1 MSISLQKL
9 KQSHWFY
16 IALLFIIAVLAYWQ
30 ISFLKYSVT
39 HDMINCWIPWRYYI
53 SNCFENHT
61 FPFWNPYQQL
71 GYPIHADLQGPSWY
85 PESILLSMT
94 IGQDNV
100 TVQLLFIFYVFMAG
114 MGMYFLSLAF
124 QKNRTIAFVIGI
136 SYMLGGFFVS
146 HVQHFYAIIGAAWLP
161 FIILNYY
168 KMLQEK
174 SFVRALYAAV
184 FMFLNLTGGNH
195 TFSIILFY
203 FFLTLLAYFIY
214 QSVKEKR
221 KEEIK
226 KYILLNFVFGISTLL
241 MISVVIVAYMQTA
254 PYVSRLSGM
263 LYEKATVCPLSPQS
277 LLSLFIPFS
286 TVNGQEFFN
295 TDPSMSNMYFGIGM
309 IPFFILFLFY
319 KKDRLDYFLLSFA
332 SICLLASFGEYMPV
346 HKFIF
351 DYVPL
356 MNLFRFPSYFSL
368 FTVLILLILA
378 GKKLEEF
385 TVEPDKFKKALL
397 YSFTSMGVIITIF
410 LIYSIFKNQGKSFFF
425 LNDYSNLFE
434 FLSAS
439 SLYQNI
445 ILQGSIQLIFILLTL
460 YSIKRYNQK
469 WLSIFSILTLI
480 NLFISVQLNIGYVG
494 FSPASP
500 KELKDYIATLPKDY
514 PIPTKNK
521 IIENTEEI
529 GQKHGLYRNTSIF
542 HKRIGADVFNSYA
555 FSHYA
560 LLKDS
565 FPHLYNS
572 MRNNELIYFSKNVL
586 AESKLR
592 TTDTSNINHKTI
604 VLSNDDHTKA
614 SSFVLNTTADS
625 INNNSYEIKHFSPN
639 EITVST
645 LTETNEVL
653 TILQSHY
660 TGWHAYI
667 DNKETEILLSNLL
680 TMSILLPEG
689 KHEVKFQY
697 HNRPVIIGAIISAL
711 ALFLVLGLISFYWI
725 KRKIVFPAISLW
737 GGLIFIF
744 IYYFI

>member
-1 MSISLQKL
+1 MNISLQKL

-71 GYPIHADLQGPSWY
+71 GYPIHADLQGPTWY

-124 QKNRTIAFVIGI
+124 QKNRTIAFVIGS

-168 KMLQEK
+168 KMFEEK
-174 SFVRALYAAV
+174 SYIRALYAAV

-203 FFLTLLAYFIY
+203 LFLTLLVYFIY
-214 QSVKEKR
+214 QSVKGKR

-241 MISVVIVAYMQTA
+241 MISVVIIAYMQTA

-263 LYEKATVCPLSPQS
+263 LYEKAAVCPLSPQS
-277 LLSLFIPFS
+277 LLSFLLPFS

-295 TDPSMSNMYFGIGM
+295 TDPSMSNMHFGIGM
-309 IPFFILFLFY
+309 IPFIILFLFH

-332 SICLLASFGEYMPV
+332 SICLLASFGNYTPV

-351 DYVPL
+351 DYIPL

-378 GKKLEEF
+378 GKKMEEF
-385 TVEPDKFKKALL
+385 ILDPDKFKKTLFNSFAL
-397 YSFTSMGVIITIF
+397 TGMIITIF
-410 LIYSIFKNQGKSFFF
+410 IIYSIIRNQGKSFFF
-425 LNDYSNLFE
+425 LNEYLNIFE

-445 ILQGSIQLIFILLTL
+445 ILQGSIQLTFILLIL
-460 YSIKRYNQK
+460 YTIKRYNQK
-469 WLSIFSILTLI
+469 WLSIFSILTFI

-500 KELKDYIATLPKDY
+500 KELKDYIATLPKDH
-514 PIPTKNK
+514 PIPAKNN
-521 IIENTEEI
+521 IVENTEEI

-542 HKRIGADVFNSYA
+542 HKRVGADVFNSYA
-555 FSHYA
+555 FSNYA

-572 MRNNELIYFSKNVL
+572 MLNNELIYFSKNVL

-614 SSFVLNTTADS
+614 VSFLLNTKADS
-625 INNNSYEIKHFSPN
+625 TGNNSYEIKHFSPN
-639 EITVST
+639 EITAST
-645 LTETNEVL
+645 ITETNQVL
-653 TILQSHY
+653 TILQSNY
-660 TGWHAYI
+660 TGWHASI
-667 DNKETEILLSNLL
+667 DNKETEIMLSNLL
-680 TMSILLPEG
+680 TMSVLLPEG

-697 HNRPVIIGAIISAL
+697 HNRPIIIGAIISIL
-711 ALFLVLGLISFYWI
+711 SLLLVFGLISFNWI
-725 KRKIVFPAISLW
+725 KRKIVFPVISLW

>member
-1 MSISLQKL
+1 MNISLQKL

-71 GYPIHADLQGPSWY
+71 GYPIHADLQGPTWY

-94 IGQDNV
+94 IGQDNL

-114 MGMYFLSLAF
+114 MGMYFLSLSF
-124 QKNRTIAFVIGI
+124 QKNRTIAFIIGI

-203 FFLTLLAYFIY
+203 LFLTLLAYFIY

-241 MISVVIVAYMQTA
+241 MISVVIIAYMQTA

-263 LYEKATVCPLSPQS
+263 LYEKAAVCPLSPQS
-277 LLSLFIPFS
+277 LLSFLLPFS

-295 TDPSMSNMYFGIGM
+295 TDPSMSNMHFGIGM
-309 IPFFILFLFY
+309 IPFIILFLFH

-332 SICLLASFGEYMPV
+332 SICLLASFGNYTPI

-351 DYVPL
+351 DYIPL

-378 GKKLEEF
+378 GKKVEEF
-385 TVEPDKFKKALL
+385 ITEPGQFKKTLF
-397 YSFTSMGVIITIF
+397 YSFALTGTAITIF
-410 LIYSIFKNQGKSFFF
+410 LIYSIIKNQGRSFFF
-425 LNDYSNLFE
+425 LNEYSNIFE

-445 ILQGSIQLIFILLTL
+445 ILQGSIQLLFILLIL
-460 YSIKRYNQK
+460 YTIKKYNQK

-480 NLFISVQLNIGYVG
+480 NLFISVQLNIAYVG

-500 KELKDYIATLPKDY
+500 KELRDYLSTLPKDY
-514 PIPTKNK
+514 PTPAKNK

-555 FSHYA
+555 FSNYA

-572 MRNNELIYFSKNVL
+572 ILNNELIHFSKNVL

-604 VLSNDDHTKA
+604 VLSDDDYAKA
-614 SSFVLNTTADS
+614 TSFLLSTTVDS
-625 INNNSYEIKHFSPN
+625 TCNNNYKIKHFSPN

-653 TILQSHY
+653 TILQSNY

-667 DNKETEILLSNLL
+667 DNNETEILLSNLL

-689 KHEVKFQY
+689 KHEIKFKY
-697 HNRPVIIGAIISAL
+697 HNRPIIIGAIISAL

>member
-1 MSISLQKL
+1 MNSSLQRS

-39 HDMINCWIPWRYYI
+39 HDMINCWVPWRYYI

-71 GYPIHADLQGPSWY
+71 GYPIHADLQGPTWY

-124 QKNRTIAFVIGI
+124 QNNRTIAFIIGI
-136 SYMLGGFFVS
+136 SYMLGGFFVA

-161 FIILNYY
+161 FILLNYY
-168 KMLQEK
+168 KMLLEK
-174 SFVRALYAAV
+174 SYIRALYAAI

-203 FFLTLLAYFIY
+203 LFLTLLGYFIY
-214 QSVKEKR
+214 QSIKGKR

-226 KYILLNFVFGISTLL
+226 KYILLNFVFGISVLL
-241 MISVVIVAYMQTA
+241 MISVVIIAYMQTA
-254 PYVSRLSGM
+254 PYVDRLNGM
-263 LYEKATVCPLSPQS
+263 LYEKAAVCPLSPQS
-277 LLSLFIPFS
+277 LLSLLTPFA

-295 TDPSMSNMYFGIGM
+295 TDPSMSNIYFGIGM
-309 IPFFILFLFY
+309 LPFIIVFLVQ
-319 KKDRLDYFLLSFA
+319 KKDRLDYFLLMFA
-332 SICLLASFGEYMPV
+332 SICLLASMGNYTPV

-351 DYVPL
+351 EYIPL

-368 FTVLILLILA
+368 FTVIIVLLLA
-378 GKKLEEF
+378 GKKIEQFTLE
-385 TVEPDKFKKALL
+385 PKKLKETIT
-397 YSFTSMGVIITIF
+397 YSFASIGAIIIIILF
-410 LIYSIFKNQGKSFFF
+410 YSIIKNNGRPFFF
-425 LNDYSNLFE
+425 LGNYPTIFD

-445 ILQGSIQLIFILLTL
+445 ILQGIIQLISILIIL
-460 YSIKRYNQK
+460 YTIRRYNQK
-469 WLSIFSILTLI
+469 WLTVFATVTLI
-480 NLFISVQLNIGYVG
+480 NLFISAQLNIGYVG
-494 FSPASP
+494 FSSASP
-500 KELKDYIATLPKDY
+500 KELKEYLATLPKDY
-514 PIPTKNK
+514 PAPAKNK

-542 HKRIGADVFNSYA
+542 HKRVGEGVFNSYA
-555 FSHYA
+555 FSNYA

-565 FPHLYNS
+565 FPNLYHS
-572 MRNNELIYFSKNVL
+572 MLSNELIYFSKNVL
-586 AESKLR
+586 PESKLR
-592 TTDTSNINHKTI
+592 TSDTSEINNTTI
-604 VLSNDDHTKA
+604 VLKDTDHTKA
-614 SSFVLNTTADS
+614 IAVLSNTGEDS
-625 INNNSYEIKHFSPN
+625 MVVNNYEVIEYGPN
-639 EITVST
+639 KIIANVNTGSNRILT
-645 LTETNEVL
+645 L
-653 TILQSHY
+653 LQSNY

-667 DNKETEILLSNLL
+667 DNKETDILLSNLL

-697 HNRPVIIGAIISAL
+697 NNKPIIIGAIISL
-711 ALFLVLGLISFYWI
+711 ISLMIVLGIISWSWI
-725 KRKIVFPAISLW
+725 KRKMFVPPISLW